1 MRFIGRKTNDEND
14 DRDDVQDVPG
24 EQMGEVVPLHRDTA
38 PIQDTNDDE
47 AGEQTGPRVQDVIA
61 REIPAGE
68 SAPPADFEVVDGDE
82 DADEVAPVVMRV
94 DPLPGSV
101 PGLFP
106 WDRTDERRA
115 PIPLW
120 VSDAATRRAAI
131 TWAGEMAKHKAKF
144 HAVRTPLYAARVAVR
159 VPRGGVRVLRDYT
172 RWVSDAET
180 RPLRNEAVRKA
191 DAVEHMKL
199 AQKTAERQKAR
210 LAISGALSV
219 PVLAGLAVV
228 VFAAP
233 VPVAV
238 LLAIGAVSWLGVR
251 GGTEDKP
258 LIGRAVV
265 TGKVPEL
272 TSDMIIR
279 ALGSL
284 NNSLLNAAVKSG
296 RGVTFPNPIHRDGP
310 GWRADIDLPYGV
322 TANDIMDK
330 RKALASALRRPLG
343 CVWPEPD
350 ADQHEGRLILWVG
363 DKDMAKSPA
372 TPWPLAKAGKVS
384 LFERF
389 AFATDQRGRMVTL
402 LLMFENMLI
411 GAMPRF
417 GKTFALRVVLL
428 AAALDPTVEMY
439 VYELKGTGDLD
450 SLEQVAHRFHSG
462 PGDDPALNA
471 TMAGLREVY
480 AELETRAHAIKR
492 LPVDLRKENKVTP
505 EIAAK
510 RSLGLYPVLVAIDE
524 CQELFSD
531 KTHGAEAEDLCL
543 GIIKRGPALGIMLV
557 LATQRPDSDS
567 LPTGVSANAGIRLC
581 LKVMGQTE
589 NDMVLGTSSYKNGL
603 RATEFTIKDKGIGIL
618 KGHADAHQTVR
629 SYYIDGPAAEQIV
642 KRARALRE
650 TAGTITGHA
659 AGEAT
664 AVNTGPRFS
673 LLDDITAVMAPGED
687 KVHSETICDRLE
699 DLRPDFYKGWDATGL
714 ANALKPLGLKTDQVW
729 ATGTNGKPANR
740 RGITRTDLD
749 KARAANT
756 KTNTKRDGG
765 EGGEVTA

>member
-1 MRFIGRKTNDEND
+1 MRFIGRNNHDDNDHSGDQAD
-14 DRDDVQDVPG
+14 DRDDAGQA
-24 EQMGEVVPLHRDTA
+24 MGEVVPLHRDPVTDD
-38 PIQDTNDDE
+38 QDNENQDSQ
-47 AGEQTGPRVQDVIA
+47 AAPRVQDVIA
-61 REIPAGE
+61 REVPAAE
-68 SAPPADFEVVDGDE
+68 SAAPADYDLDPDSDDGE
-82 DADEVAPVVMRV
+82 PVAAVLRV
-94 DPLPGSV
+94 DPVPGSV

-106 WDRTDERRA
+106 WDRTDERREVL
-115 PIPLW
+115 PLW
-120 VSDAATRRAAI
+120 LTDATTRKAAVV
-131 TWAGEMAKHKAKF
+131 WAGDMVKHKAKF
-144 HAVRTPLYAARVAVR
+144 HAARTPLYAGRVAVR
-159 VPRGGVRVLRDYT
+159 VPRGGVRVMRDYT

-180 RPLRNEAVRKA
+180 RPLRLEAVRKA
-191 DAVEHMKL
+191 DALEHMKL
-199 AQKTAERQKAR
+199 AQKTADRQKAR
-210 LAISGALSV
+210 LAISGAVAV

-238 LLAIGAVSWLGVR
+238 LLAIGAASWLGVR

-272 TSDMIIR
+272 TSDMVIR

-284 NNSLLNAAVKSG
+284 NNSLINNAVKSG
-296 RGVTFPNPIHRDGP
+296 RGITFPNPIHRDGP

-330 RKALASALRRPLG
+330 RKGLASALRRPLG

-350 ADQHEGRLILWVG
+350 PDQHEGRLVLWVG

-372 TPWPLAKAGKVS
+372 TPWPLATKGKVS
-384 LFERF
+384 MFEAF

-402 LLMFENMLI
+402 LLMFGNMLI

-471 TMAGLREVY
+471 TMAGLREVH
-480 AELETRAHAIKR
+480 AELETRAHALKR

-510 RSLGLYPVLVAIDE
+510 RSWGLYPIVVAIDE

-531 KTHGAEAEDLCL
+531 KTHGGEAEELCL
-543 GIIKRGPALGIMLV
+543 AIIKRGPALGIMLV

-581 LKVMGQTE
+581 LRVMGQTE

-603 RATEFTIKDKGIGIL
+603 RATEFSLKDKGIGIL

-629 SYYIDGPAAEQIV
+629 SYYIDGPQAEQIV

-650 TAGTITGHA
+650 AAGTITGHA
-659 AGEAT
+659 AGETPDVKA
-664 AVNTGPRFS
+664 GPQFS
-673 LLDDITAVMAPGED
+673 LLDDIAAVMAPGEEQ
-687 KVHSETICDRLE
+687 VHSEVICDRLE
-699 DLRPDFYKGWDATGL
+699 ELRADVYKGWDATGL
-714 ANALKPLGLKTDQVW
+714 ANALKPLKLKTDQVW
-729 ATGTNGKPANR
+729 AAGTDGKNANR
-740 RGITRTDLD
+740 RGIKRADLT
-749 KARAANT
+749 KARATN
-756 KTNTKRDGG
+756 TNTKRDDS
-765 EGGEVTA
+765 EGGEATG